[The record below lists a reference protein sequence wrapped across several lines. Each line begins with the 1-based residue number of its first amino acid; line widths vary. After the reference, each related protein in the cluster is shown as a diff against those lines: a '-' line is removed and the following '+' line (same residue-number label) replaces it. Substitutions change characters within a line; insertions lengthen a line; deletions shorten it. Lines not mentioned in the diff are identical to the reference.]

1 MHPVYEYIVSVA
13 ILLLVLSY
21 SFYAVNSV
29 VVNQLTLVKEEQL
42 KDIANRLFDKIL
54 YTPGYPVDWGSNIYV
69 NETNLIDFGVHAS
82 TGDLQKLD
90 IDKLNRLIYE
100 YEGIINPQ
108 YIPPETVGRLLG
120 IYENGHW
127 IYGFRLLIKSALN
140 ITIQPLDS
148 DSEVPVKYKI
158 KVVDYVGKDAAN
170 ALVEGILCAVYN
182 ITEDDREVLKY
193 DYNIARNLTML
204 DGTTILNF
212 EKPEASY
219 QALDAAYA
227 LLVTVNYYGL
237 QSQGIWT
244 KGQVVNLIN
253 IGDYLIVN
261 LSSFEPPAARQIQ
274 PTAIEFTTDLNII
287 LNPIINETNGVSG
300 WIINKGRFHYRVYKL
315 ANPITEDVTFIGLA
329 VVYTGKTYLV
339 FASRPN
345 TPIVVDYGSHS
356 FPVAGL
362 KTETI
367 YGLFRISDNTYYAQL
382 TVWRMSE

>member
-13 ILLLVLSY
+13 ILFLVLSY

-54 YTPGYPVDWGSNIYV
+54 YTPGYPIDWGSNIHV
-69 NETNLIDFGVHAS
+69 NESNLIDFGVHAS

-90 IDKLNRLIYE
+90 INKLNRLIYE
-100 YEGIINPQ
+100 YEGIINPL

-120 IYENGHW
+120 IYEDGHW

-140 ITIQPLDS
+140 VTIQPLDS
-148 DSEVPVKYKI
+148 DSEVPVKYKV
-158 KVVDYVGKDAAN
+158 KVIDYVGKDAAN
-170 ALVEGILCAVYN
+170 ALVKGILCAAYIIN
-182 ITEDDREVLKY
+182 EGGRDVLKY
-193 DYNIARNLTML
+193 DYNIARNLTRL
-204 DGTTILNF
+204 DGTTVLKF
-212 EKPEASY
+212 EKPEVPH

-227 LLVTVNYYGL
+227 LLVTANYYGL

-244 KGQVVNLIN
+244 RGQVVNLIN

-261 LSSFEPPAARQIQ
+261 LSSFWPPSARHVQL
-274 PTAIEFTTDLNII
+274 TAIEFTADLDII
-287 LNPIINETNGVSG
+287 LNPIINETNGESG
-300 WIINKGRFHYRVYKL
+300 KIINKGRFKYRVYKL
-315 ANPITEDVTFIGLA
+315 ANPITEDVIFIGLLVIA
-329 VVYTGKTYLV
+329 TGQAYLV
-339 FASRPN
+339 FASRPR
-345 TPIVVDYGSHS
+345 TPIIVDYRSHS

>member
-82 TGDLQKLD
+82 TGELQKLD

-100 YEGIINPQ
+100 YEGIINPR

-120 IYENGHW
+120 IYEDGHW
-127 IYGFRLLIKSALN
+127 TYGFRLLIRCALN
-140 ITIQPLDS
+140 VTIQPLDS
-148 DSEVPVKYKI
+148 GGEVPVKYKI

-170 ALVEGILCAVYN
+170 ALVRGTLCAVYN
-182 ITEDDREVLKY
+182 ITENGREVLEYNY
-193 DYNIARNLTML
+193 DTARNLTML

-212 EKPEASY
+212 EKPEVPS
-219 QALDAAYA
+219 QTKNVAYA

-237 QSQGIWT
+237 QSHGIWT
-244 KGQVVNLIN
+244 TSQVLNLIN
-253 IGDYLIVN
+253 IGDYLIAD
-261 LSSFEPPAARQIQ
+261 LSSFGPPSARHVR
-274 PTAIEFTTDLNII
+274 TAIEFTTDLEII
-287 LNPIINETNGVSG
+287 INPIINETNGESG
-300 WIINKGRFHYRVYKL
+300 RIINKGRFNYRVYKL
-315 ANPITEDVTFIGLA
+315 ANPITEDVIFIGLL
-329 VVYTGKTYLV
+329 VGTHGQSYIV
-339 FASRPN
+339 FASRPR
-345 TPIVVDYGSHS
+345 TPIVIDYRSHS

-362 KTETI
+362 KTETV

>member
-42 KDIANRLFDKIL
+42 KDVANRLFDKIL

-120 IYENGHW
+120 IYEDGHW

-182 ITEDDREVLKY
+182 KTKEALG
-193 DYNIARNLTML
+193 YNYTIARNLTKL

-212 EKPEASY
+212 EKPEAPS
-219 QALDAAYA
+219 QPKKAAYA

-237 QSQGIWT
+237 QSQGIWVG
-244 KGQVVNLIN
+244 KQVLNLIN

-261 LSSFEPPAARQIQ
+261 LSSSGKSGAIHVRE
-274 PTAIEFTTDLNII
+274 AIEFTTDLEII
-287 LNPIINETNGVSG
+287 RNPIVNETNGESG
-300 WIINKGRFHYRVYKL
+300 RIINKGHFNFRVYKL
-315 ANPITEDVTFIGLA
+315 ANPITEDVIFIGLL
-329 VVYTGKTYLV
+329 VDTTGGSCIF
-339 FASRPN
+339 FASRPRM
-345 TPIVVDYGSHS
+345 PIVIDYRSHS